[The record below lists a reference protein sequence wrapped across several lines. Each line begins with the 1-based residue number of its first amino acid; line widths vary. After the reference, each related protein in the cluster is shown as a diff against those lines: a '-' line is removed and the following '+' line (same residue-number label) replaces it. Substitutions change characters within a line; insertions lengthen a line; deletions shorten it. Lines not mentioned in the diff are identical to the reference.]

1 MGGSWYYLF
10 TDFKI
15 KKSFRRGEMELFEY
29 KYDGFGLKKKKRHT
43 SQIVNANWRCRV
55 VQKLDPQTADDK
67 HPKSLLNGDKP
78 DCLFTFI
85 LTCFYKYQ

>member
-29 KYDGFGLKKKKRHT
+29 KYDGFGLKKKKETYISNSECKLKMQGCTETRSSDSWWQT
-43 SQIVNANWRCRV
+43 SKKLIKWR
-55 VQKLDPQTADDK
+55 
-67 HPKSLLNGDKP
+67 
-78 DCLFTFI
+78 
-85 LTCFYKYQ
+85 